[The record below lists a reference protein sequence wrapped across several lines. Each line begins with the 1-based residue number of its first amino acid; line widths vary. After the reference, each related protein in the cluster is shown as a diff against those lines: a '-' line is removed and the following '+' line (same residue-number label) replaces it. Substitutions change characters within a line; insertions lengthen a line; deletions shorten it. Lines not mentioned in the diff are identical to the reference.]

1 MDRDSLTLKILN
13 GSRPERG
20 VTRKEGR
27 KTGRQEG
34 MKAWWRGKTKG
45 RVIVGMSNTEQP
57 LQAVA
62 GDTATF

>member
-20 VTRKEGR
+20 VTRKA
-27 KTGRQEG
+27 GRQEG
-34 MKAWWRGKTKG
+34 RKAWWRGKTKD

>member
-27 KTGRQEG
+27 QEG
-34 MKAWWRGKTKG
+34 RKAWWRGKTKG